1 MTLIKNV
8 KGFTSKHGLKRVPI
22 LVHFTSDDI
31 GETLSLA
38 ADGLQITVKYKDI
51 EAIVARER
59 AKGYTNYHYIIDE
72 TEGDNNGSDKA

>member
-1 MTLIKNV
+1 MTLIKNI
-8 KGFTSKHGLKRVPI
+8 KGLTSKHGLKHVPI
-22 LVHFTSDDI
+22 LVHFTSDNI

-59 AKGYTNYHYIIDE
+59 AKGYADGHFIIDE
-72 TEGDNNGSDKA
+72 REGDKDGSGKA